1 MDAVGVARQSG
12 RAGLAAAL
20 VASISACGAWS
31 EPGVS
36 VTLWAEP
43 SAAPD
48 AGIPGLEL
56 LELRWTSSEIELQ
69 ACSGLVARAR
79 DWLFPSAFAHGTSNP
94 SRLAVPT
101 VLSALRGPV
110 LELGELAPPSGSYCS
125 VRYHV
130 APADDDAE
138 GLLAA
143 PAMRGMSLDVR
154 GAFLAA
160 SGAEET
166 FEILSQRTLDVIL
179 PLELDLSASRSRVH
193 LVVRSALERW
203 PSGREFA
210 ALAPVDRERA
220 AWQAF
225 QASLELSVE

>member
-1 MDAVGVARQSG
+1 MHAVRVAHQSG
-12 RAGLAAAL
+12 RAGLAAAV

-36 VTLWAEP
+36 VTLLAEP
-43 SAAPD
+43 SAAAD

-56 LELRWTSSEIELQ
+56 FELRWTSSEIELQ
-69 ACSGLVARAR
+69 ACPGLVARAK
-79 DWLFPSAFAHGTSNP
+79 DWLLPSAFAHGTSNP
-94 SRLAVPT
+94 LRLAVPT
-101 VLSALRGPV
+101 VLSALGGPAI
-110 LELGELAPPSGSYCS
+110 EIGELAPPGGSYCA

-138 GLLAA
+138 GLLNA

-154 GAFLAA
+154 GAFVDA
-160 SGAEET
+160 GGVEQT
-166 FEILSQRTLDVIL
+166 FEILSQRTLDVSL
-179 PLELDLSASRSRVH
+179 PLELELSASRPRAH
-193 LVVRSALERW
+193 LVVRSAFDHW

-210 ALAPVDRERA
+210 ALASDQRERA

-225 QASLELSVE
+225 QASLEVSAE